1 MYIVGFVRLVPP
13 SQVIRLFFLS
23 ISSTKKHF
31 LVIQHTYTYTFTQT
45 QKTLENKVVREF
57 GEAIQVNSGTR
68 MSLVIGLVVCF
79 LFT

>member
-13 SQVIRLFFLS
+13 SQVIRLFSS

-31 LVIQHTYTYTFTQT
+31 LVIQLTYTYTFTQT